1 MNNRKVKFVL
11 FTCLL
16 LVFTVLAACGNN
28 NSKEDNGNKENGS
41 SEEAKDR
48 TVTDAIGNEVTVP
61 AEPKSVIGSYLED
74 DLVALGVTPVAQW
87 SIQEGKG
94 VQDYLQEYLK
104 DVPTIDSAL
113 PYEAVSSF
121 TPDLVLMSSASVVE
135 GAKYDQYAKIAPTY
149 VVAKE
154 NNNDWRTRL
163 QTIGDVVGK
172 KEETEKVL
180 ADYDKKAEEAKGKI
194 QESIKD
200 ESAAAI
206 WLVSNQ
212 LFIVGENVS
221 SGAVLYGD
229 LGLKV
234 PEVVKE
240 ISATATGNWSAIS
253 LEKLAQLDADHLF
266 LINSDGEGAEVLKD
280 SLWSNIPAVK
290 NGNIYEYSPDSSWL
304 YSGPIA
310 NTQIID
316 DVVESLVK

>member
-1 MNNRKVKFVL
+1 MKNRKMKSIL
-11 FTCLL
+11 FICLL

-28 NSKEDNGNKENGS
+28 NSKEDTNKENADSKGTT
-41 SEEAKDR
+41 ER
-48 TVTDAIGNEVTVP
+48 TLTDAVGNEVKVP
-61 AEPKSVIGSYLED
+61 AEPKSIIGSYLED

-87 SIQEGKG
+87 SVQEGKG
-94 VQDYLQEYLK
+94 VQEYLQEYLK
-104 DVPTIDSAL
+104 DVPTIDSTL

-121 TPDLVLMSSASVVE
+121 APDLVLMSSASAVE

-163 QTIGDVVGK
+163 STIGEVVGK
-172 KEETEKVL
+172 KEEAEKVL
-180 ADYDKKAEEAKGKI
+180 ANYDKKAEEAKGKI

-290 NGNIYEYSPDSSWL
+290 SGNIYEYGPDTSWL
-304 YSGPIA
+304 YAGPIA

>member
-1 MNNRKVKFVL
+1 MNNRKMKTIF
-11 FTCLL
+11 FICLL

-28 NSKEDNGNKENGS
+28 NSKENNNKENGTS
-41 SEEAKDR
+41 QEATER
-48 TVTDAIGNEVTVP
+48 TLTDALGNEVKVP
-61 AEPKSVIGSYLED
+61 AEPKRIIGSYLED

-94 VQDYLQEYLK
+94 VQDYLQESLK
-104 DVPTIDSAL
+104 DVPTIDSTL

-121 TPDLVLMSSASVVE
+121 APDLVLMSSGAEVE
-135 GAKYDQYAKIAPTY
+135 GAKYDQYAKLAPTY
-149 VVAKE
+149 VVSKE
-154 NNNDWRTRL
+154 NNNDWRKRL
-163 QTIGDVVGK
+163 QTIGEVIGK
-172 KEETEKVL
+172 KDEAEKVL
-180 ADYDKKAEEAKGKI
+180 ADYNQKAKDAKGKI

-290 NGNIYEYSPDSSWL
+290 KGNIYEYGPDTSWL

-316 DVVESLVK
+316 DVLESLVK

>member
-1 MNNRKVKFVL
+1 MKNRTMKSIL
-11 FTCLL
+11 FICLL
-16 LVFTVLAACGNN
+16 SVFTVLAACGNN
-28 NSKEDNGNKENGS
+28 NSKEENNKENAES
-41 SEEAKDR
+41 KEATER
-48 TVTDAIGNEVTVP
+48 TLTDAVGNEVKVP
-61 AEPKSVIGSYLED
+61 AEPKSIIGSYLED

-87 SIQEGKG
+87 SVQEGKG
-94 VQDYLQEYLK
+94 VQEYLQGYLK
-104 DVPTIDSAL
+104 DIPTIDSTL

-121 TPDLVLMSSASVVE
+121 APDLVLMSSASAVE

-163 QTIGDVVGK
+163 QTIGEVVGK
-172 KEETEKVL
+172 KEEAEKVL
-180 ADYDKKAEEAKGKI
+180 ADYNEKAEEAKGKI

-266 LINSDGEGAEVLKD
+266 LINSDGEGAEVLND

-290 NGNIYEYSPDSSWL
+290 NGNIYEYGPDTSWL

>member
-1 MNNRKVKFVL
+1 MKNRTMKSIL
-11 FTCLL
+11 FICLL

-28 NSKEDNGNKENGS
+28 NSKEENNKENAES
-41 SEEAKDR
+41 KEATER
-48 TVTDAIGNEVTVP
+48 TLTDAVDNEVKVP
-61 AEPKSVIGSYLED
+61 AEPKSIIGSYLED
-74 DLVALGVTPVAQW
+74 DLIALGVTPVAQW
-87 SIQEGKG
+87 SVQEGKG
-94 VQDYLQEYLK
+94 VQEYLQEYLK
-104 DVPTIDSAL
+104 DIPTIDSTL

-121 TPDLVLMSSASVVE
+121 APDLVLMSSASAVE

-163 QTIGDVVGK
+163 QTIGEVVGK
-172 KEETEKVL
+172 KEEAEKVL
-180 ADYDKKAEEAKGKI
+180 ADYNEKAEEAKGKI

-266 LINSDGEGAEVLKD
+266 LINSDGEGAEVLND

-290 NGNIYEYSPDSSWL
+290 SGNIYEYGPDTSWL
-304 YSGPIA
+304 YAGPIA

>member
-1 MNNRKVKFVL
+1 MKNRKMKSIL
-11 FTCLL
+11 FICLL

-28 NSKEDNGNKENGS
+28 NSKEDTNKENADSKGTT
-41 SEEAKDR
+41 ER
-48 TVTDAIGNEVTVP
+48 TLTDAVGNEVKVP
-61 AEPKSVIGSYLED
+61 AEPKSIIGSYLED

-87 SIQEGKG
+87 SVQEGKG
-94 VQDYLQEYLK
+94 VQEYLQEYLK
-104 DVPTIDSAL
+104 DVPTIDSTL

-121 TPDLVLMSSASVVE
+121 APDLVLMSSASAVE

-163 QTIGDVVGK
+163 QTIGEVVGK
-172 KEETEKVL
+172 KEEAEKVL
-180 ADYDKKAEEAKGKI
+180 ADYNEKAEEAKGKI

-290 NGNIYEYSPDSSWL
+290 SGNIYEYGPDTSWL
-304 YSGPIA
+304 YAGPIA

>member
-1 MNNRKVKFVL
+1 MKNRKMKSIL
-11 FTCLL
+11 FICLL

-28 NSKEDNGNKENGS
+28 NSKEDNNKENVGS
-41 SEEAKDR
+41 NEATER
-48 TVTDAIGNEVTVP
+48 TLTDAIGNEVKVP
-61 AEPKSVIGSYLED
+61 AELKSIIGSYLED
-74 DLVALGVTPVAQW
+74 DLIALGVTPVAQW

-94 VQDYLQEYLK
+94 VQDYLQEDLK
-104 DVPTIDSAL
+104 DIPTIDSTL

-121 TPDLVLMSSASVVE
+121 TPDLVLMSSATEVE

-149 VVAKE
+149 VVSKE

-163 QTIGDVVGK
+163 QTIGEVLDK
-172 KEETEKVL
+172 KEEAEKVL
-180 ADYDKKAEEAKGKI
+180 ADYNQKAEEAKAKI

-290 NGNIYEYSPDSSWL
+290 NGNIYGYGPDTSWL

-310 NTQIID
+310 NTQIIE

>member
-1 MNNRKVKFVL
+1 MKNRNMKSIL
-11 FTCLL
+11 FICLL

-28 NSKEDNGNKENGS
+28 NSQEENDNTENGS
-41 SEEAKDR
+41 SER
-48 TVTDAIGNEVTVP
+48 TLTDAIGNEVTVP
-61 AEPKSVIGSYLED
+61 AEPKSIIGSYLED

-87 SIQEGKG
+87 SIQEGNG

-104 DVPTIDSAL
+104 EVPTIDSTL

-121 TPDLVLMSSASVVE
+121 TPDLVLMSSASAVE

-163 QTIGDVVGK
+163 QTIGEVVGK
-172 KEETEKVL
+172 KEEAEKVL
-180 ADYDKKAEEAKGKI
+180 SDYNQKAEEAKTKI

-266 LINSDGEGAEVLKD
+266 LINSDGEGAELLKD

-290 NGNIYEYSPDSSWL
+290 NGNIYKYGPDTSWL

>member
-1 MNNRKVKFVL
+1 MKNRKMKSIL
-11 FTCLL
+11 FICLL

-28 NSKEDNGNKENGS
+28 NSKEDNNKENVDS
-41 SEEAKDR
+41 KEATER
-48 TVTDAIGNEVTVP
+48 TLTDAVGNEVKVP
-61 AEPKSVIGSYLED
+61 AEPKSIIGSYLED

-87 SIQEGKG
+87 SVQEGKG
-94 VQDYLQEYLK
+94 VQEYLQEYLK
-104 DVPTIDSAL
+104 DIPTIDSTL

-121 TPDLVLMSSASVVE
+121 APDLVLMSSASAVE

-154 NNNDWRTRL
+154 NNNDWRARL

-172 KEETEKVL
+172 KEEAEKVL
-180 ADYDKKAEEAKGKI
+180 ADYNQKAEEAKVKI

-253 LEKLAQLDADHLF
+253 LEKLAQLDANHLF
-266 LINSDGEGAEVLKD
+266 LINSDGEGTEVLKD

-290 NGNIYEYSPDSSWL
+290 NGNIYEYGPDTSWL
-304 YSGPIA
+304 YAGPIA

>member
-1 MNNRKVKFVL
+1 MNNRKMKSIL
-11 FTCLL
+11 FICLL

-28 NSKEDNGNKENGS
+28 NSKENNNKENGAS
-41 SEEAKDR
+41 QDATER
-48 TVTDAIGNEVTVP
+48 TLTDALGNEVKVP
-61 AEPKSVIGSYLED
+61 AEPKRIIGSYLED
-74 DLVALGVTPVAQW
+74 DLLSLGVTPVAQW
-87 SIQEGKG
+87 SIKEGKG
-94 VQDYLQEYLK
+94 VQAYLQDSLK
-104 DVPTIDSAL
+104 DVPTIDSSL

-121 TPDLVLMSSASVVE
+121 APDLVLMSSGAQVE
-135 GAKYDQYAKIAPTY
+135 GAKYDQYAKLAPTY
-149 VVAKE
+149 VVSKE

-163 QTIGDVVGK
+163 QTIGEVIGK
-172 KEETEKVL
+172 KAEAEKVL
-180 ADYDKKAEEAKGKI
+180 ADYNKKAEDAKGKI
-194 QESIKD
+194 QASIKD

-266 LINSDGEGAEVLKD
+266 LINSDGKGAEVLKD

-290 NGNIYEYSPDSSWL
+290 KETFMNTVLTQAGYTPVQSP
-304 YSGPIA
+304 IHK
-310 NTQIID
+310 
-316 DVVESLVK
+316 SLTT

>member
-1 MNNRKVKFVL
+1 MNNRKMKSIL
-11 FTCLL
+11 FICLL

-28 NSKEDNGNKENGS
+28 NSKENNNKENGAS
-41 SEEAKDR
+41 QDATER
-48 TVTDAIGNEVTVP
+48 TLTDALGNEVKVP
-61 AEPKSVIGSYLED
+61 AEPKRIIGSYLED
-74 DLVALGVTPVAQW
+74 DLLSLGVTPVAQW
-87 SIQEGKG
+87 SIKEGKG
-94 VQDYLQEYLK
+94 VQAYLQDSLK
-104 DVPTIDSAL
+104 DVPTIDSSL

-121 TPDLVLMSSASVVE
+121 APDLVLMSSGAQVE
-135 GAKYDQYAKIAPTY
+135 GAKYDQYAKLAPTY
-149 VVAKE
+149 VVSKE

-163 QTIGDVVGK
+163 QTIGEVIGK
-172 KEETEKVL
+172 KAEAEKVL
-180 ADYDKKAEEAKGKI
+180 ADYNKKAEDAKGKI
-194 QESIKD
+194 QASIKD

-212 LFIVGENVS
+212 LFIVGENVA

-266 LINSDGEGAEVLKD
+266 LINSDGKGAEVLKD

-290 NGNIYEYSPDSSWL
+290 KGNIYEYGPDTSWL

>member
-1 MNNRKVKFVL
+1 MKNRTMKSIL
-11 FTCLL
+11 FICLL

-28 NSKEDNGNKENGS
+28 NSKEENNKENAES
-41 SEEAKDR
+41 KEATER
-48 TVTDAIGNEVTVP
+48 TLTDAVGNEVKVP
-61 AEPKSVIGSYLED
+61 AEPKSIIGSYLED
-74 DLVALGVTPVAQW
+74 DLIALGVTPVAQW
-87 SIQEGKG
+87 SVQEGKG
-94 VQDYLQEYLK
+94 VQEYLQEYLK
-104 DVPTIDSAL
+104 DIPTIDSTL

-121 TPDLVLMSSASVVE
+121 APDLVLMSSASAVE

-163 QTIGDVVGK
+163 QTIGEVVGK
-172 KEETEKVL
+172 KEEAEKVL
-180 ADYDKKAEEAKGKI
+180 ADYNEKAEEAKGKI

-290 NGNIYEYSPDSSWL
+290 SGNIYEYGPDTSWL
-304 YSGPIA
+304 YAGPIA

>member
-1 MNNRKVKFVL
+1 MKNRKMKSIL
-11 FTCLL
+11 FICLL

-28 NSKEDNGNKENGS
+28 NSKEDTNKENADSKGTT
-41 SEEAKDR
+41 ER
-48 TVTDAIGNEVTVP
+48 TLTDAVGNEVKVP
-61 AEPKSVIGSYLED
+61 AEPKSIIGSYLED

-87 SIQEGKG
+87 SVQEGKG
-94 VQDYLQEYLK
+94 VQEYLQEYLK
-104 DVPTIDSAL
+104 DVPTIDSTL

-121 TPDLVLMSSASVVE
+121 APDLVLMSSASAVE

-163 QTIGDVVGK
+163 QTIGEVVGK
-172 KEETEKVL
+172 KEEAEKVL
-180 ADYDKKAEEAKGKI
+180 ANYDKKAEEAKGKI

-266 LINSDGEGAEVLKD
+266 LINSDGEGTEVLKD

-290 NGNIYEYSPDSSWL
+290 NGNIYEYGPDTSWL
-304 YSGPIA
+304 YAGPIA
-310 NTQIID
+310 NTEIID

>member
-1 MNNRKVKFVL
+1 MKNRTMKSIL
-11 FTCLL
+11 FICLL
-16 LVFTVLAACGNN
+16 LVFTVLAACGNS
-28 NSKEDNGNKENGS
+28 NSKEENNKENAES
-41 SEEAKDR
+41 KEATER
-48 TVTDAIGNEVTVP
+48 TLTDAVGNEVKVP
-61 AEPKSVIGSYLED
+61 AKPKSIIGSYLED

-87 SIQEGKG
+87 SVQEGKG
-94 VQDYLQEYLK
+94 VQEYLQEYLK
-104 DVPTIDSAL
+104 DIPTIDSTL

-121 TPDLVLMSSASVVE
+121 APDLVLMSSASAVE

-163 QTIGDVVGK
+163 QTIGEVVGK
-172 KEETEKVL
+172 KEEAEKVL
-180 ADYDKKAEEAKGKI
+180 ADYNEKAEEAKGKI

-266 LINSDGEGAEVLKD
+266 LINSDGEGAEVLND

-290 NGNIYEYSPDSSWL
+290 NGNIYEYGPDTSWL
-304 YSGPIA
+304 YAGPIA